1 MDLYQTRSL
10 LGRLRREPHRG
21 PHHRRGFRPESHI
34 RKERVDGANT
44 AEEAPCPL
52 YRDRSRRRSGWFPL
66 SADSLIGRTAVS
78 GPRGHVCGPETF
90 RRGLYLRRDSGRG
103 RVTLG
108 KSDPQDYQPV
118 CVVFPKPSEK
128 ELEWMERFPTRPD
141 VVVLPNT
148 SL

>member
-1 MDLYQTRSL
+1 MARILLKRRLARYIATDLA
-10 LGRLRREPHRG
+10 G
-21 PHHRRGFRPESHI
+21 
-34 RKERVDGANT
+34 V
-44 AEEAPCPL
+44 
-52 YRDRSRRRSGWFPL
+52 
-66 SADSLIGRTAVS
+66 
-78 GPRGHVCGPETF
+78 PETF